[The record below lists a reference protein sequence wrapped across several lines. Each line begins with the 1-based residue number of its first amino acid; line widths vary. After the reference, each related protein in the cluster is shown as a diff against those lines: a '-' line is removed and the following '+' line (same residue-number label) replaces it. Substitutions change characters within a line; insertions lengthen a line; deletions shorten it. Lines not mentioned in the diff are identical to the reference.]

1 MSETPL
7 VSIVT
12 ASFNSADYIEA
23 AIRSVA
29 AQDYPNIEHLVIDGG
44 STDGTVEILKRY
56 DGRVVW
62 VSEPD
67 GGQSDA
73 INKGFR
79 RARGEILGWL
89 DADNIYEPGAVGEAV
104 SRLVREPELG
114 MVYGGVY
121 DVDEAGRVER
131 EYMPPEF
138 TLVGFLLYHE
148 FNFIP
153 PSSVF
158 MRRGALERAG
168 LLDPDLH
175 YTMDFDL
182 WLRMGLRAKVARVKR
197 FWSRFLLRGTSK
209 TGSQMEKFG
218 WDILRVME
226 RFFER
231 RDLPEDVRENERMI
245 RARLYQHAADRIITG
260 DFSRGR
266 EYYRRA
272 LMAAPM
278 AASGQL
284 WRTTAYL
291 YYRDS
296 MFGRVYRGMKERAR
310 KTRKLTEDAEQQK
323 K

>member
-12 ASFNSADYIEA
+12 ASYNSADYIEA

-29 AQDYPNIEHLVIDGG
+29 AQDYPNIEHLVIDGA
-44 STDGTVEILKRY
+44 STDGTVDILRKY
-56 DGRVVW
+56 DGCIWW

-67 GGQSDA
+67 KGQSDA
-73 INKGFR
+73 INKGFI

-89 DADNIYEPGAVGEAV
+89 DADNVYEPGAVSEAV
-104 SRLVREPELG
+104 RQLALQPETG

-121 DVDEAGRVER
+121 DVDESGRIER
-131 EYMPPEF
+131 QYMPPEF
-138 TLVGFLLYHE
+138 TLTDFLLYHE

-158 MRRGALERAG
+158 MRRGALDRAG
-168 LLDPDLH
+168 HLDTDLH

-182 WLRMGLRAKVARVKR
+182 WLRMGLVAEVRRVEG
-197 FWSRFLLRGTSK
+197 FWSRFLLRDTSK
-209 TGSQMEKFG
+209 TGSRMDMFG
-218 WDILRVME
+218 WDILTVME

-231 RDLPEDVRENERMI
+231 GDLPKDVRKNKRRI

-260 DFSRGR
+260 DFQQGR

-272 LMAAPM
+272 LTTAPFD
-278 AASGQL
+278 ASARL

-296 MFGRVYRGMKERAR
+296 ALGRIYRGIRGNRLK
-310 KTRKLTEDAEQQK
+310 DAEK
-323 K
+323 VK

>member
-12 ASFNSADYIEA
+12 ASYNSGDYIEA
-23 AIRSVA
+23 AIRSVE
-29 AQDYPNIEHLVIDGG
+29 AQDYPNIEHLVIDGA
-44 STDGTVEILKRY
+44 STDGTVDILGKY
-56 DGRVVW
+56 DGRVLW
-62 VSEPD
+62 TSEPD
-67 GGQSDA
+67 KGQSDA
-73 INKGFR
+73 INKGFA

-89 DADNIYEPGAVGEAV
+89 DADNVYEPGAVREAV
-104 SRLVREPELG
+104 QRLVRERETG

-121 DVDEAGRVER
+121 DVDESGRIER

-138 TLVGFLLYHE
+138 TLADFLLYHE

-158 MRRGALERAG
+158 IRRGVLERAG
-168 LLDPDLH
+168 YLDSDLH

-182 WLRMGLRAKVARVKR
+182 WLRVGLVAEVRRVES
-197 FWSRFLLRGTSK
+197 FWSRFLLRDTSK
-209 TGSQMEKFG
+209 TGSRMDMFG
-218 WDILRVME
+218 WDILTVMQ

-231 RDLPEDVRENERMI
+231 GDLPESVRKNERRI
-245 RARLYQHAADRIITG
+245 RARLYQHAADRIITA
-260 DFSRGR
+260 DFRQGR

-272 LMAAPM
+272 LMTAPFD
-278 AASGQL
+278 ASARL

-296 MFGRVYRGMKERAR
+296 LAGRIYRGMKAGR
-310 KTRKLTEDAEQQK
+310 T
-323 K
+323 